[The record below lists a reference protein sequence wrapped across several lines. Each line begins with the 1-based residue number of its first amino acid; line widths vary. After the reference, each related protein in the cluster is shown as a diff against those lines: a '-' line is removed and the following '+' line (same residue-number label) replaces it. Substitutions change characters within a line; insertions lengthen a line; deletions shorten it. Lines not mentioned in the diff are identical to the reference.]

1 MNLNAKGKKLFGTV
15 NESTELKEKYDSSLL
30 KVFYIRGHTGRLY
43 HTDAMPKVFAKR
55 ETQIRGE
62 VYSESE
68 MAQQR
73 IEGKI
78 RMVGP
83 SKETSINM
91 ISKS

>member
-15 NESTELKEKYDSSLL
+15 NESTELREKYDSSLL
-30 KVFYIRGHTGRLY
+30 KLFYIRGRTGRLY
-43 HTDAMPKVFAKR
+43 ATDAMPKEFAKKKKK

-73 IEGKI
+73 ESREK
-78 RMVGP
+78 
-83 SKETSINM
+83 
-91 ISKS
+91 